1 MQTAVHQLWPPPG
14 DMRKTEMNIL
24 FFHSYPRDP
33 DEWKSAWTQRSHPD
47 VCWPEKWLPADL
59 GFDVRV
65 MFVSYNI
72 GQSRAAD
79 VVDDL
84 FKALVIRDEWDLCKN
99 HQPLVLV
106 GRGFGTLVLDNLFLK
121 ATEEVLTSP
130 TEAGAFVRNVRG
142 VILYGDDDKSYK
154 IEKLFGGRS
163 EHIER
168 VRAWTSSFRLNYA
181 LFITQGSIL
190 INPAIYGK
198 NLTRDVRI
206 YSTYTNSESSCG
218 VICL

>member
-1 MQTAVHQLWPPPG
+1 MSSG
-14 DMRKTEMNIL
+14 
-24 FFHSYPRDP
+24 RDI
-33 DEWKSAWTQRSHPD
+33 D
-47 VCWPEKWLPADL
+47 VCLC
-59 GFDVRV
+59 
-65 MFVSYNI
+65 
-72 GQSRAAD
+72 
-79 VVDDL
+79 
-84 FKALVIRDEWDLCKN
+84 RDEWDLCKN

>member
-1 MQTAVHQLWPPPG
+1 MCL
-14 DMRKTEMNIL
+14 
-24 FFHSYPRDP
+24 
-33 DEWKSAWTQRSHPD
+33 
-47 VCWPEKWLPADL
+47 C
-59 GFDVRV
+59 
-65 MFVSYNI
+65 
-72 GQSRAAD
+72 
-79 VVDDL
+79 
-84 FKALVIRDEWDLCKN
+84 RDEWDLCKN

-142 VILYGDDDKSYK
+142 VTLYGDEFKRYK
-154 IEKLFGGRS
+154 IEKFFGGKS

-168 VRAWTSSFRLNYA
+168 VRVWTFSFRLNYA
-181 LFITQGSIL
+181 VFITQGSIL

-206 YSTYTNSESSCG
+206 YSTYNNSESSCG
-218 VICL
+218 LICL